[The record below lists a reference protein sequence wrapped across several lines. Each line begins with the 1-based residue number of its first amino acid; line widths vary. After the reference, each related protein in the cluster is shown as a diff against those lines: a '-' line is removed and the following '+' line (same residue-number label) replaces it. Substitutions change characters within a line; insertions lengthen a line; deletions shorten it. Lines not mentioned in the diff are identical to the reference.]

1 MGFDDEAIKWSSV
14 LPKGSRALRSEG
26 VMMVDLDDAV
36 MLRDWR
42 DAAKVADVRREAK
55 DGMSSW
61 RNAWRRELD
70 GGRVMR

>member
-1 MGFDDEAIKWSSV
+1 
-14 LPKGSRALRSEG
+14 
-26 VMMVDLDDAV
+26 MMVDLDDAV